1 MLGNM
6 AANKATNNRPL
17 SLSSLWMFVL
27 KLGTALGLQIFYI
40 RFQVFLSIRQSRE
53 KMQWTNA
60 TNALI
65 LIL

>member
-53 KMQWTNA
+53 KMQRSP
-60 TNALI
+60 LI

>member
-17 SLSSLWMFVL
+17 SLSSLWLFVL

-40 RFQVFLSIRQSRE
+40 KFQVFLSIRQSRE
-53 KMQWTNA
+53 QMQCSP
-60 TNALI
+60 LI

>member
-53 KMQWTNA
+53 KM
-60 TNALI
+60 
-65 LIL
+65 